1 MISASEVATYELRPR
16 RPRPELV
23 APMQGLEQRVEGML
37 VLGPRLSEEPYARE
51 DRDLIS
57 SVASQAGAAL
67 QNFRLARA
75 MAERMEAERL
85 AGRELEIARE
95 VQAKLLPQRVPAI
108 ESLDYAGTCIQARQV
123 GGDYYD
129 FLYLGPG
136 RLGLVLADVSGKG
149 ISAALLMAS
158 LQASLRSQY
167 AQTPDDI
174 PAVLRAVN
182 RTFYDSTPTSRYRHA
197 TGSKAI
203 ARPKSTD
210 TPGSRWP
217 SRSTPFRSFRRPCRR
232 ASARSTSSTKPGIS
246 ARCG

>member
-1 MISASEVATYELRPR
+1 
-16 RPRPELV
+16 
-23 APMQGLEQRVEGML
+23 ML

-95 VQAKLLPQRVPAI
+95 VQAKLLPQRAPVL

-129 FLYLGPG
+129 FLIWDPADWVWFSRISPG
-136 RLGLVLADVSGKG
+136 RESRR
-149 ISAALLMAS
+149 LLMAS
-158 LQASLRSQY
+158 LQAGLRSQY

-174 PAVLRAVN
+174 PGVLRAVN
-182 RTFYDSTPTSRYRHA
+182 RTFYDSTPTSRYA
-197 TGSKAI
+197 TLFFASLRRAA
-203 ARPKSTD
+203 ARSCATRTAD
-210 TPGSRWP
+210 THRRCCYPATARSSAFSRP
-217 SRSTPFRSFRRPCRR
+217 VMYSASSRS
-232 ASARSTSSTKPGIS
+232 
-246 ARCG
+246 